1 MSLSTKYFTN
11 THVKRNSTLEIDA
24 GTVHREEYGPTSSSR
39 CIHPSW
45 SMTMRHPCERQ
56 HTRTGRSWCVEGREG
71 GT

>member
-24 GTVHREEYGPTSSSR
+24 GTVHRED
-39 CIHPSW
+39 
-45 SMTMRHPCERQ
+45 MTMRHPSERQ